1 MQTCLLPRA
10 WMPASSADRDHQMQT
25 LEPIRKLIP
34 DLLFIELCPDSE
46 NCKFENFVITLL
58 NSRWV

>member
-1 MQTCLLPRA
+1 
-10 WMPASSADRDHQMQT
+10 MPASSADRDHQMQT
-25 LEPIRKLIP
+25 LERIRKLIP

-58 NSRWV
+58 NTRFGFED